1 MSGPAPARSIGPI
14 GVGSVVAGAI
24 VGVGIFFLPAS
35 VARAAPSG
43 PAILALWVVGG
54 LLSAVGA
61 LVLAELG
68 ARVPAE
74 GGTYA
79 FVREGLGP
87 RWGPPLAF
95 LFGWLNLLV
104 VQPGA
109 MGVIA
114 LVLGANVG
122 RLAGLSPVGEQ
133 AVAAGAIVALAAI
146 NVVGLRIGQG
156 VQIALTA
163 LKLAALAGL
172 VGLGVG
178 WGDPARLAE
187 GPLPEASA
195 WGGIAAAGLV
205 PVLFAYAGWQHGTFV
220 SAVVRDPRRD
230 LPLGIAGGMAAVLVA
245 YVSANAAYLA
255 LLGPEGVAASRA
267 LAADAAAV
275 ALGDVA
281 GTALAVVVAVSASGV
296 LATILFGFP
305 WVLHAMARD
314 GVFPQAGGRLHPAL
328 GTPAAAIGGL
338 AAWGVL
344 ATLAGQERIDLL
356 ITGLGFAEW
365 GFLAVLGVG
374 LLRLRRTTEGPR
386 LAPTPLVV
394 VFVALAAGI
403 SIGAVVV
410 EPRASVWG
418 LGAAAVGGVVWRA
431 AGLGRPRTG

>member
-1 MSGPAPARSIGPI
+1 MTVGAPERRIGAL

-43 PAILALWVVGG
+43 PVILALWAVGG
-54 LLSAVGA
+54 LLSGVGA

-74 GGTYA
+74 GGAYA

-114 LVLGANVG
+114 LVLGGNLG
-122 RLAGLSPVGEQ
+122 RLLGLPPLAEQ
-133 AVAAGAIVALAAI
+133 AVAAGAILSFAAL

-156 VQIALTA
+156 VQIALTG
-163 LKLAALAGL
+163 LKLAALAAL
-172 VGLGVG
+172 CLLGVG
-178 WGDPARLAE
+178 WGDPARLLDGAT
-187 GPLPEASA
+187 PPPSA
-195 WGGIAAAGLV
+195 WGGVAAAGLV

-220 SAVVRDPRRD
+220 SGVVARPRRD

-245 YVSANAAYLA
+245 YLAANAAYLA
-255 LLGPEGVAASRA
+255 LLGPRGMADSRA

-275 ALGDVA
+275 ALGPAAATVLA
-281 GTALAVVVAVSASGV
+281 GVVVVSACGV
-296 LATILFGFP
+296 LATLLFGFP

-314 GVFPQAGGRLHPAL
+314 GVFPAAAGALHPRF
-328 GTPAAAIGGL
+328 GTPAWAIAGL
-338 AAWGVL
+338 AGWGAL

-365 GFLAVLGVG
+365 GFLAVLGG
-374 LLRLRRTTEGPR
+374 ALLRLRRTTSGPR
-386 LAPTPLVV
+386 LAPAPLVV
-394 VFVALAAGI
+394 LFVVVAAGI
-403 SIGAVVV
+403 AIGAVLV
-410 EPRASVWG
+410 EWRASVWG
-418 LGAAAVGGVVWRA
+418 LGAAGSGVAVWFATV
-431 AGLGRPRTG
+431 GRSSR